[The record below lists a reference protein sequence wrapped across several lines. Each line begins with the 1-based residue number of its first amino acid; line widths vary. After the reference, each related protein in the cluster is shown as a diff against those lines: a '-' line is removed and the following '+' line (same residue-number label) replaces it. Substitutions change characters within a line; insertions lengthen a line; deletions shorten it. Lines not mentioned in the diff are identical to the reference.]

1 MTFTIKTNFY
11 DYFGGQKVTYKS
23 FENLLEGWNTFK
35 KELATDFRYDDAFQE
50 TTYFVTHNYTVV
62 DKPQRPHARSL
73 YAWEKMCK
81 ERKEKEYRDA
91 HNGFNEMEVEFLTS
105 LFVDIPDD
113 IEEDIIF

>member
-1 MTFTIKTNFY
+1 MTFVIKTNFY

-50 TTYFVTHNYTVV
+50 TTYYVTHNYAVMN
-62 DKPQRPHARSL
+62 KPQRPHARSL
-73 YAWEKMCK
+73 WAWERMCE
-81 ERKEKEYRDA
+81 ERKKKEYKDT
-91 HNGFNEMEVEFLTS
+91 HNGFSEEEVEFLTS